1 VSHYRNRPV
10 ARGRRS
16 GSAASFARK
25 ASAVFAIWSE
35 NAFLEIIRN
44 RCDTKTCTP
53 PLPIN
58 TYLSTPIYQHLSIN
72 TYLSTPISPTAVAG
86 TWALRWTGSACISS
100 WMNPST
106 SPRTSSSRATRSL
119 SAGMSSTNTWAP
131 ARSPAALPCCN
142 SAGTLTHSM
151 PRPLSH
157 LRDGLRADRRL
168 CKALRPRHRLQQP
181 AVAPVRRAPPRA
193 PLLALRP
200 SARPSALRP
209 TASLLGPASVAAAAA
224 PFRGPAPVRSR
235 T

>member
-72 TYLSTPISPTAVAG
+72 TYLADGSRRHMGASVDGQRLHLLVDESLNEPTHILVPGDKVAERRHVEHKHLG
-86 TWALRWTGSACISS
+86 A
-100 WMNPST
+100 
-106 SPRTSSSRATRSL
+106 RTVT
-119 SAGMSSTNTWAP
+119 
-131 ARSPAALPCCN
+131 CCL
-142 SAGTLTHSM
+142 AM
-151 PRPLSH
+151 
-157 LRDGLRADRRL
+157 
-168 CKALRPRHRLQQP
+168 LQQ
-181 AVAPVRRAPPRA
+181 RRNPH
-193 PLLALRP
+193 
-200 SARPSALRP
+200 
-209 TASLLGPASVAAAAA
+209 T
-224 PFRGPAPVRSR
+224 
-235 T
+235 